1 MSNTIV
7 SSDANKNGQKI
18 QDPDGNHRIYLLNST
33 GATVALGAVA
43 KKGYDAT
50 NNVIAAIAV
59 ADSSTAYD
67 EVLVAAEAITTA
79 TRGWWYYEGSGI
91 TMTPVA
97 DTTYTAD
104 DGLKMHNGTVTDTT
118 AAAAYGA
125 SEFGA
130 VETGG
135 DTTTS
140 LVVTLFGRSVLNTT

>member
-1 MSNTIV
+1 MSETIV
-7 SSDANKNGQKI
+7 SSKANKNGQIKMEK
-18 QDPDGNHRIYLLNST
+18 DGNRQIYLLNDT
-33 GATVALGAVA
+33 GAAVSEGAVA
-43 KKGYDAT
+43 KKGYDT
-50 NNVIAAIAV
+50 TLHCLAAIAV

-67 EVLVAAEAITTA
+67 EVLVAAETIAA
-79 TRGWWYYEGSGI
+79 SAYGWWIFEGSGI

-104 DGLKMHNGTVTDTT
+104 DGLKMHNGTVTDTG

-125 SEFGA
+125 SEFGV